1 MSAYSQRSG
10 FWGAEWFQSM
20 KRENE
25 RERENGHEHGATP
38 LTCGHQELPKR
49 SE

>member
-1 MSAYSQRSG
+1 MMSAYSQRSG

-25 RERENGHEHGATP
+25 RERERMGMSMVPH
-38 LTCGHQELPKR
+38 R
-49 SE
+49 